1 MVKKRPRF
9 CQSCGKEMQTR
20 ETPLRQKLDE
30 YTWTAFVRQLVAERE
45 TFLPVKIYVTG
56 CTGFTGCPFHDTPPN
71 QRCPDPY
78 VECSN
83 AAH

>member
-20 ETPLRQKLDE
+20 ETPLEAEVGRIHLDSFC
-30 YTWTAFVRQLVAERE
+30 TTTGCRERNVPARE
-45 TFLPVKIYVTG
+45 DLVTG